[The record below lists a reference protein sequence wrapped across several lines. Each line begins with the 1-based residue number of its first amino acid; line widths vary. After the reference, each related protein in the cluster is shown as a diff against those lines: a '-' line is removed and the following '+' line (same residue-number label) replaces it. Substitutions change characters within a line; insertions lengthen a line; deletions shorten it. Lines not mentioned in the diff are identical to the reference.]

1 MDFAGKCVLVTGGAR
16 GIGRA
21 ICIAFAEAG
30 ARVAVNFRVNRAA
43 ADEVLAR
50 LPGGPHLLVQA
61 DVAQPDG
68 ARLLV
73 KEVVDRFGRLDVLV
87 NNVGGAGPPHRI
99 TELSYE
105 EWLQAWHRTLAAN
118 LMSATQVTYWA
129 VQQMLKQGGGRIV
142 NVSSRGAFRGEPER
156 PAYGAAKAGLNAMSQ
171 SLAVA
176 LARHNIYIAV
186 VAPGF
191 VATEATAGRLEGPE
205 GEEIRRQIP
214 FGRVAFPEEVARA
227 VLFLAAPGNEY
238 LTGAIVDVNGASYLR
253 S

>member
-1 MDFAGKCVLVTGGAR
+1 MQFAERCVLVTGGAR

-21 ICIAFAEAG
+21 VCRAFAEEG
-30 ARVAVNFRVNRAA
+30 ARVAINFRANRAA
-43 ADEVLAR
+43 AEALLAD

-61 DVAQPDG
+61 DVAQPDE
-68 ARLLV
+68 ARRLV
-73 KEVVDRFGRLDVLV
+73 QEVVASFGRLDILV
-87 NNVGGAGPPHRI
+87 NNAGGAGPARRI

-105 EWLQAWHRTLAAN
+105 EWLRAWEHVLRAN
-118 LMSATQVTYWA
+118 LLSAAQVTYWA
-129 VQQMLKQGGGRIV
+129 VQQMLIQGGGRIV
-142 NVSSRGAFRGEPER
+142 NVSSRGAFRGEPNN

-176 LARHNIYIAV
+176 LAPYHIYVAV

-191 VATEATAGRLEGPE
+191 VATEAVAQRLEGPE

-214 FGRVAFPEEVARA
+214 FGRVALPEEVARA
-227 VLFLAAPGNEY
+227 VLFLAAPGTEY
-238 LTGAIVDVNGASYLR
+238 LTGAILDVNGASYLR